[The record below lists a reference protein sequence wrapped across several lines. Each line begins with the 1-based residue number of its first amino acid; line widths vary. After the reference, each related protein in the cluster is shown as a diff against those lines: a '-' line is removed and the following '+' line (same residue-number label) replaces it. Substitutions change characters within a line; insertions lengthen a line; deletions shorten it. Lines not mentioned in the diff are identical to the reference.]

1 MSSTLIYHLEYRV
14 GKEPKEHIYAIK
26 KICEKKKAAL
36 LELHG
41 EKIKFGKMRIA

>member
-26 KICEKKKAAL
+26 KICEKKKKAL

-41 EKIKFGKMRIA
+41 TQIKFGKIHVA